1 MMIPFKLMP
10 HYKDYVWGGKKLRP
24 DAPVTAEAWIVF
36 EENTIVDGKYAGL
49 SLNQLVDMEGE
60 TLLGSRVYTQTG
72 KRFPLLIKLLDCEKW
87 LSLQVHPD
95 NKQAQQISGPDL
107 FGKTEAW
114 YVIEAEENAQLISGF
129 RPNTTREDIRNTV
142 GSKAILDLV
151 EYRNVQSGDAIF
163 INPGTIHALGPGLL
177 IYEVQQNSDITY
189 RVYDWDRP
197 MDGNRKLHIEE
208 SVLVL
213 NPENKEQVISHDS
226 KTSHPSDKELF
237 SCEYFTLSVLQCIT
251 NKRVFK
257 SDGTSFSVI
266 TALDHPIEINGKDWS
281 FTLSALETL
290 FIPANCTQFSMIS
303 HNNAKAL
310 YTYC

>member
-1 MMIPFKLMP
+1 MMIPFRLMP

-36 EENTIVDGKYAGL
+36 EENTIADGKHAGL
-49 SLNQLVDMEGE
+49 TLNQLVDMEGE
-60 TLLGSRVYTQTG
+60 TLLGSKVFSQTG
-72 KRFPLLIKLLDCEKW
+72 THFPLLIKLLDCEKW

-95 NKQAQQISGPDL
+95 NIQAQQISGTDL
-107 FGKTEAW
+107 LGKTEAW

-129 RPNTTREDIRNTV
+129 RPNTTREDIRKTV

-197 MDGNRKLHIEE
+197 MDGNRKLHIDE
-208 SVLVL
+208 SIQVL
-213 NPENKEQVISHDS
+213 NPENKEQIITHDS
-226 KTSHPSDKELF
+226 TASHSSDKELF
-237 SCEYFTLSVLQCIT
+237 GCEYFTLSVLQSNT

-281 FTLSALETL
+281 FTLSPLETL
-290 FIPANCTQFSMIS
+290 FIPANCKRFSMIS